1 MKETLFVLVLT
12 AIVFVALVFLRQRE
26 SRYLKKRT
34 RDALAPRLKEEFEKE
49 REETLERQKK
59 FNEAMKK
66 AGM

>member
-34 RDALAPRLKEEFEKE
+34 REALRPALKEEIEKE